1 MGDSSKKICVLGER
15 FATQFTR
22 PKELSMAVGRGVYTI
37 SLECPQEILK
47 NFKGWVSFRNYKESV
62 QKIADISGRL

>member
-1 MGDSSKKICVLGER
+1 
-15 FATQFTR
+15 
-22 PKELSMAVGRGVYTI
+22 MAVGRGVYTI

-47 NFKGWVSFRNYKESV
+47 KFKGWVSFRNYKESV